1 MIVADILVFQFQF
14 QRTQRQVF
22 HAMRTLEEVLVD
34 EGMRLVL
41 LAIVDQLSHT
51 RQVGLRLGTVVIVGR
66 TAPEGLL
73 VELDLFGVRPAIDH
87 RSEGGVAYRQGL
99 QPLTGGLVV
108 P

>member
-14 QRTQRQVF
+14 QGTQGQVF
-22 HAMRTLEEVLVD
+22 HAVRPLKKVLVD
-34 EGMRLVL
+34 EGMRLIL

-66 TAPEGLL
+66 TAPERLL
-73 VELDLFGVRPAIDH
+73 IQLDLLGVRSAIDH
-87 RSEGGVAYRQGL
+87 RSEGGVAHGQGL